1 MNKELMFS
9 SENDSWETPQ
19 YFFDKLNEEFNFT
32 LDPCATHEN
41 HKCDK
46 YYTIEDNG
54 LSKDWSNEIVFMNPP
69 YSKPENPCK
78 PNCNKK
84 GCQKRGYHID
94 KYKPGQED
102 WIKKAYEESQKGTI
116 VIALLPSRTDTKF
129 FHKYIYNKMEIRFI
143 EGRLKFSECEDSAPF
158 PSMIVVFKKIK

>member
-1 MNKELMFS
+1 MFS
-9 SENDSWETPQ
+9 SKSDSWETPIDL
-19 YFFDKLNEEFNFT
+19 FNKLNEEFNFT

-46 YYTIEDNG
+46 YYTIEDDG

-78 PNCNKK
+78 LNCKK
-84 GCQKRGYHID
+84 KECQKRGYHID

-102 WIKKAYEESQKGTI
+102 WIKKAYKESQKGSI
-116 VIALLPSRTDTKF
+116 VVALLPSRTDTKF
-129 FHKYIYNKMEIRFI
+129 FHKYIYNKIMKYISKEEDKEI
-143 EGRLKFSECEDSAPF
+143 ERLL
-158 PSMIVVFKKIK
+158 KKQKNIIKSR